1 MSPEL
6 FQNLPYNYKSD
17 VWALGCIL
25 YELCTLRRPFDAQFE
40 PGLIMKVLAGS
51 FAPINSMYSKPLR
64 DLVARTL
71 SLKSE
76 DRPSIK
82 EILLIPFIKKRA
94 LKYLDECLKQPDIDK
109 VMYYVRIDVYSKF
122 KRTRNTL
129 K

>member
-17 VWALGCIL
+17 VWALGCVI
-25 YELCTLRRPFDAQFE
+25 YELCNLRRPFDAQFE

-64 DLVARTL
+64 DLINRML
-71 SLKSE
+71 SQRSE

-82 EILLIPFIKKRA
+82 EILLQPFIKKRA
-94 LKYLDECLKQPDIDK
+94 LQYLDECLKLPNLEK
-109 VMYYVRIDVYSKF
+109 VI
-122 KRTRNTL
+122 TPL
-129 K
+129 